1 MRTLKQVLLVILGL
15 FLTVIILQNT
25 APVRIQFL
33 WFSGHISTVLL
44 LFLTA
49 VGGFAMG
56 VIVTLLIKGR
66 SKGATMK
73 MAGNN

>member
-1 MRTLKQVLLVILGL
+1 MRTVKQLLLVVLGVLLAV
-15 FLTVIILQNT
+15 VILQNT

-33 WFSGHISTVLL
+33 WLSGQMSTVLL

-56 VIVTLLIKGR
+56 AIVTLLLKGR
-66 SKGATMK
+66 AKDPDIEISQKR
-73 MAGNN
+73 

>member
-1 MRTLKQVLLVILGL
+1 MRTVKQVLLVVLGVL
-15 FLTVIILQNT
+15 LAVVILQNT

-33 WFSGHISTVLL
+33 WLSGQMSTVLL

-56 VIVTLLIKGR
+56 VIVTLLLKGR
-66 SKGATMK
+66 TKDSAIESSQQR
-73 MAGNN
+73 

>member
-1 MRTLKQVLLVILGL
+1 MRTAKQILLIVLGALLAV
-15 FLTVIILQNT
+15 VILQNT

-33 WFSGHISTVLL
+33 WFSGQISTVVL

-56 VIVTLLIKGR
+56 VIVALLLKGR
-66 SKGATMK
+66 GKDSDTASSQKR
-73 MAGNN
+73 